1 MSVPI
6 RRLLRTLGIDIWI
19 NAARYARRARLVNE
33 LMSLDSE
40 TLKRFRL
47 ERLREMVA
55 YAYENVE
62 LYRRKWRRAGVHPDH
77 IETLADL
84 KKLPVTI
91 KDDLRHNFP
100 DAILSQEFRARDCY
114 VVGTSGSTGSP
125 VKLYL
130 NLDRALIDFALSL
143 PRHMAGRRPV
153 TVSSAVR
160 DFFWRRNITYM
171 AIVVDNPSAYESLY
185 GRVIWAMK
193 HTVVDSLEPPE
204 AHIRAISER
213 RPKYIYS
220 YPSVIRNICI
230 TAKEKGIRM
239 FRPDLIMVCGEALD
253 GHLRGLVAQTFGCEL
268 LGVYGTTEFGFIA
281 CECVRHEGMHIFDWK
296 VLLELLDDAGREVPA
311 GHSGQ
316 VVVTDL
322 FNKATPIIRYNGLG
336 DYAVRKQTPCSCGMR
351 PPLLARID
359 GRRVDSIVLPDGQLV
374 HPYSLTLALE
384 DVPYLSNFQIRQE
397 QLDHIRVLLVK
408 DKLDEAADVSFAP
421 NSHLGR
427 TITDRFRQILRNQ
440 VRVELVTVDD
450 IPRRPGA
457 HKYATVVSAVK
468 RD

>member
-1 MSVPI
+1 M
-6 RRLLRTLGIDIWI
+6 WI
-19 NAARYARRARLVNE
+19 NAARYARRSREVNR
-33 LMSLDSE
+33 LMSLE
-40 TLKRFRL
+40 PQALEPFRL
-47 ERLREMVA
+47 ARLREMVA

-62 LYRRKWRRAGVHPDH
+62 LYRRKWRRAGVRPDH

-84 KKLPVTI
+84 KKLPVTTR
-91 KDDLRHNFP
+91 DDFRHNFP

-130 NLDRALIDFALSL
+130 NLDRALVDFALSL
-143 PRHMAGRRPV
+143 PKHMAGRRPV
-153 TVSSAVR
+153 TVSSVVR
-160 DFFWRRNITYM
+160 DFFWRWNITYM
-171 AIVVDNPSAYESLY
+171 AIVVDKPSAYESLY
-185 GRVIWAMK
+185 GRVIWAME
-193 HTVVDSLEPPE
+193 HTVVNSLEPPE
-204 AHIRAISER
+204 AHIKAINEK

-253 GHLRGLVAQTFGCEL
+253 GHLRGLVTQTFGCEL

-296 VLLELLDDAGREVPA
+296 ILLELLDDAGREVLA
-311 GHSGQ
+311 GQSGQ

-351 PPLLARID
+351 LPLLARID
-359 GRRVDSIVLPDGQLV
+359 GRRVDSIVLPDGQLI

-384 DVPYLSNFQIRQE
+384 DVPYLSKFQIRQE
-397 QLDHIRVLLVK
+397 QPDHIRVLLVR
-408 DKLDEAADVSFAP
+408 DKLDEAANVSLR
-421 NSHLGR
+421 SDSQIGR
-427 TITDRFRQILRNQ
+427 SITRRFDRILKSQ

-450 IPRRPGA
+450 IPKRPGA